1 MVKYYY
7 YYNIILILITTHTIT
22 TSSDADAFNKDETLL
37 YDDIEAMYVNDSLLL
52 NSTRTSNVQF
62 KSINHSDFVFQVA
75 LKQTTGDDIKQGNEK
90 GLWVYMT
97 TTANDVCYKDVNLNP
112 HSNKDKYIPRYNGV
126 GIKINTNSIIAI
138 VNKDNANIK
147 ANEYNDITST
157 TTTQSVVKYVKKI
170 HLHQLKNK
178 GIVLRYTAYYNYI
191 YVEVSYDNGHTF
203 SLFFVEDMQYKQYTT
218 FEVVSNLIGENT
230 ITYEVS
236 HVYNGKFL
244 GVNGDNNGN
253 SNSNDMVPYEI
264 VSSLNDVVSS
274 LSTFDTVINEFNAF
288 EFDAI
293 VNETKAHVDKIRY
306 INTII
311 SNAFNNNTSTANAN
325 ANVSESDVLKLM
337 REITFQHNEMDY
349 VNENIKNELIVAITQ
364 LSHKQ
369 NELNNTIYTLYDI
382 VSNSLTDIHNTVEQL
397 GQYRI
402 IKSLLMIIIII
413 SFILLVV
420 IYNNITTASA
430 LSNHVPHVQSVFNKP
445 KVNEE
450 TTQLI

>member
-1 MVKYYY
+1 M
-7 YYNIILILITTHTIT
+7 
-22 TSSDADAFNKDETLL
+22 
-37 YDDIEAMYVNDSLLL
+37 
-52 NSTRTSNVQF
+52 
-62 KSINHSDFVFQVA
+62 
-75 LKQTTGDDIKQGNEK
+75 
-90 GLWVYMT
+90 
-97 TTANDVCYKDVNLNP
+97 
-112 HSNKDKYIPRYNGV
+112 
-126 GIKINTNSIIAI
+126 
-138 VNKDNANIK
+138 
-147 ANEYNDITST
+147 
-157 TTTQSVVKYVKKI
+157 
-170 HLHQLKNK
+170 
-178 GIVLRYTAYYNYI
+178 
-191 YVEVSYDNGHTF
+191 
-203 SLFFVEDMQYKQYTT
+203 
-218 FEVVSNLIGENT
+218 
-230 ITYEVS
+230 
-236 HVYNGKFL
+236 YNGKFL
-244 GVNGDNNGN
+244 GVNNDNDVN
-253 SNSNDMVPYEI
+253 SDRGDMVPYEV

-311 SNAFNNNTSTANAN
+311 SNAFNNNTSTV
-325 ANVSESDVLKLM
+325 NVNESESDVLKLM
-337 REITFQHNEMDY
+337 REITFQHSEMDY
-349 VNENIKNELIVAITQ
+349 VNENIKNELMIAITQ

-413 SFILLVV
+413 SFILLVI
-420 IYNNITTASA
+420 IYNNITTAST

>member
-22 TSSDADAFNKDETLL
+22 TSSDAFNKDETLM
-37 YDDIEAMYVNDSLLL
+37 YDDIEAMYINDSLLM
-52 NSTRTSNVQF
+52 NSTRTSDVQF

-75 LKQTTGDDIKQGNEK
+75 LKQTTGDDVKQGNEK

-112 HSNKDKYIPRYNGV
+112 HSNKDKYIPRYYGV

-138 VNKDNANIK
+138 VNKDNASIK

-157 TTTQSVVKYVKKI
+157 TTQGVVKYVKKI

-178 GIVLRYTAYYNYI
+178 GIILRFTAYYNYI

-203 SLFFVEDMQYKQYTT
+203 SLFFVEDMHYKQYTT

-230 ITYEVS
+230 ITYELS

-244 GVNGDNNGN
+244 GVNNDNNVN
-253 SNSNDMVPYEI
+253 SARGDMVPYEV

-311 SNAFNNNTSTANAN
+311 SNAFNNNTSTV
-325 ANVSESDVLKLM
+325 NVSEHDVLKLM
-337 REITFQHNEMDY
+337 REITFQHGEMDY
-349 VNENIKNELIVAITQ
+349 VNENIKNELVIAITQ

-413 SFILLVV
+413 SFVLLVV
-420 IYNNITTASA
+420 IYNNITTAST
-430 LSNHVPHVQSVFNKP
+430 LSNHVPHVQSVFTKP

>member
-22 TSSDADAFNKDETLL
+22 TSSDAFNKDETLM
-37 YDDIEAMYVNDSLLL
+37 YDDIEAMYINDSLLM
-52 NSTRTSNVQF
+52 NSTRTSDVQF

-75 LKQTTGDDIKQGNEK
+75 LKQTTGDDVKQGNEK
-90 GLWVYMT
+90 GLWMYMT

-112 HSNKDKYIPRYNGV
+112 HSNKDKYIPRYYGV

-138 VNKDNANIK
+138 VNKDNASIK

-157 TTTQSVVKYVKKI
+157 TTTQGVVKYVKKI

-178 GIVLRYTAYYNYI
+178 GIILRFTAYYNYI

-203 SLFFVEDMQYKQYTT
+203 SLFFVEDMHYKQYTT

-230 ITYEVS
+230 ITYELS

-244 GVNGDNNGN
+244 GVNNDNDVN
-253 SNSNDMVPYEI
+253 SNHNDIVPYEI

-311 SNAFNNNTSTANAN
+311 SNAFNNNTSTV
-325 ANVSESDVLKLM
+325 NVSEHDVLKLM
-337 REITFQHNEMDY
+337 REITFQHGEMDY
-349 VNENIKNELIVAITQ
+349 VNENIKNELVIAITQ

-413 SFILLVV
+413 SFVLLVV
-420 IYNNITTASA
+420 IYNNITTAST
-430 LSNHVPHVQSVFNKP
+430 LSNHVPHVQSVFTKP

>member
-22 TSSDADAFNKDETLL
+22 TSSDAFNKDETLM
-37 YDDIEAMYVNDSLLL
+37 YDDIEAMYINDSLLM
-52 NSTRTSNVQF
+52 NSTRTSDVQF

-75 LKQTTGDDIKQGNEK
+75 LKQTTGDDVKQGNEK

-112 HSNKDKYIPRYNGV
+112 HSNKDKYIPRYYGV

-138 VNKDNANIK
+138 VNKDNASIK

-157 TTTQSVVKYVKKI
+157 TTTQGVVKYVKKI

-178 GIVLRYTAYYNYI
+178 GIVLRFTAYYNYI

-203 SLFFVEDMQYKQYTT
+203 SLFFVEDMHYKQYTT

-230 ITYEVS
+230 ITYELS

-244 GVNGDNNGN
+244 GVNNDNDVN
-253 SNSNDMVPYEI
+253 SNHNDIMPYEI

-311 SNAFNNNTSTANAN
+311 SNAFNNNTIN
-325 ANVSESDVLKLM
+325 ANVSEHDVLKLM
-337 REITFQHNEMDY
+337 REITFQHGEMDY
-349 VNENIKNELIVAITQ
+349 VNENIKNELVIAITQ

-413 SFILLVV
+413 SFVLLVV
-420 IYNNITTASA
+420 IYNNITTAST
-430 LSNHVPHVQSVFNKP
+430 LSNHVPHVQSVFTKP

>member
-22 TSSDADAFNKDETLL
+22 TSIDVFNKDETLM
-37 YDDIEAMYVNDSLLL
+37 YEDIKAMYINDSLLM
-52 NSTRTSNVQF
+52 NSTRTTNVQF

-75 LKQTTGDDIKQGNEK
+75 LKQITGDDIKQGNEK

-112 HSNKDKYIPRYNGV
+112 HSNKDKYIPRYYGV

-157 TTTQSVVKYVKKI
+157 TTTQGVVKYVKKI

-178 GIVLRYTAYYNYI
+178 GIILRYTAYYNYI
-191 YVEVSYDNGHTF
+191 YVEVSYDNAHTF

-230 ITYEVS
+230 ITYELS

-244 GVNGDNNGN
+244 GVNNDNNVN
-253 SNSNDMVPYEI
+253 SARGDMVPYEI

-311 SNAFNNNTSTANAN
+311 SNAFNNNTVNAN
-325 ANVSESDVLKLM
+325 ASVSESDVLKLM
-337 REITFQHNEMDY
+337 REITFQHSEMDY
-349 VNENIKNELIVAITQ
+349 VNENIKNELMIAITQ

-413 SFILLVV
+413 SFILLVI
-420 IYNNITTASA
+420 IYNNITTAST

>member
-22 TSSDADAFNKDETLL
+22 TSSDAFNKDETLM
-37 YDDIEAMYVNDSLLL
+37 YDDIEAMYINDSLLM
-52 NSTRTSNVQF
+52 NSTRTSDVQF

-75 LKQTTGDDIKQGNEK
+75 LKQTTGDDVKQGNVK

-112 HSNKDKYIPRYNGV
+112 HSNKDKYIPRYYGV

-138 VNKDNANIK
+138 VNKDNASIK

-157 TTTQSVVKYVKKI
+157 TTTQGVVKYVKKI

-178 GIVLRYTAYYNYI
+178 GIVLRFTAYYNYI

-203 SLFFVEDMQYKQYTT
+203 SLFFVEDMHYKQYTT

-230 ITYEVS
+230 ITYELS

-244 GVNGDNNGN
+244 GVNNDNGVN
-253 SNSNDMVPYEI
+253 SNHNDIVPYEI

-311 SNAFNNNTSTANAN
+311 SNAFNNNTSTAN
-325 ANVSESDVLKLM
+325 VSEHDVLKLM
-337 REITFQHNEMDY
+337 REITFQHSEMDY
-349 VNENIKNELIVAITQ
+349 VNENIKNELVIAITQ

-413 SFILLVV
+413 SFVLLVV
-420 IYNNITTASA
+420 IYNNITTAST
-430 LSNHVPHVQSVFNKP
+430 LSNHVPHVQSVFTKP

>member
-1 MVKYYY
+1 MVKYY
-7 YYNIILILITTHTIT
+7 YYNIILILYITHTIST
-22 TSSDADAFNKDETLL
+22 NSDVFNKDESLM
-37 YDDIEAMYVNDSLLL
+37 YVDVNAMYVNDSLLL
-52 NSTRTSNVQF
+52 NSTRTSDVMF
-62 KSINHSDFVFQVA
+62 KSINYSDFVFQVA
-75 LKQTTGDDIKQGNEK
+75 LKQITGDDIKQGNEK

-97 TTANDVCYKDVNLNP
+97 TTVNEMSYKDVHLNP
-112 HSNKDKYIPRYNGV
+112 HSNKDKYISRYTGV
-126 GIKINTNSIIAI
+126 GIKINANSIIAI
-138 VNKDNANIK
+138 VNNDNANIK
-147 ANEYNDITST
+147 ATDYNDIVSSSSSPQTFM
-157 TTTQSVVKYVKKI
+157 KYVKKI

-178 GIVLRYTAYYNYI
+178 GIVLRFTSYSNYI
-191 YVEVSYDNGHTF
+191 YVEVSYDNGNTF
-203 SLFFVEDMQYKQYTT
+203 SLFFLEDMHYKQFTT
-218 FEVVSNLIGENT
+218 FEVVSNLIGENS
-230 ITYEVS
+230 ITYDLS
-236 HVYNGKFL
+236 HVYSGKFF
-244 GVNGDNNGN
+244 GVHDD
-253 SNSNDMVPYEI
+253 SNVNHNDMRPYEI

-288 EFDAI
+288 EFEEI

-306 INTII
+306 INAII
-311 SNAFNNNTSTANAN
+311 ANAFNDNNATNT

-349 VNENIKNELIVAITQ
+349 VNENIKNELMVAITQ
-364 LSHKQ
+364 LSQKQ

-382 VSNSLTDIHNTVEQL
+382 VSNSLNDIHNTVEHL

-420 IYNNITTASA
+420 IYNNITSSSP

>member
-22 TSSDADAFNKDETLL
+22 TSSDAFNKDETLM
-37 YDDIEAMYVNDSLLL
+37 YDDIEAMYINDSLLM
-52 NSTRTSNVQF
+52 NSTRTSDVQF

-75 LKQTTGDDIKQGNEK
+75 LKQTTGDDVKQGNEK

-112 HSNKDKYIPRYNGV
+112 HSNKDKYIPRYYGV

-138 VNKDNANIK
+138 VNKDNASIK

-157 TTTQSVVKYVKKI
+157 TTTQGVVKYVKKI

-178 GIVLRYTAYYNYI
+178 GIILRFTAYYNYI

-203 SLFFVEDMQYKQYTT
+203 SLFFVEDMHYKQYTT

-230 ITYEVS
+230 ITYELS

-244 GVNGDNNGN
+244 GVNNDNDVN
-253 SNSNDMVPYEI
+253 SNHNDIMPYEI

-311 SNAFNNNTSTANAN
+311 SNAFNNNTSTV
-325 ANVSESDVLKLM
+325 NVSEHDVLKLM
-337 REITFQHNEMDY
+337 REITFQHSEMDY
-349 VNENIKNELIVAITQ
+349 VNENIKNELVIAITQ

-420 IYNNITTASA
+420 IYNNITTAST
-430 LSNHVPHVQSVFNKP
+430 LSNHVPHVQSVFTKP

>member
-22 TSSDADAFNKDETLL
+22 TSSDAFNKDETLM
-37 YDDIEAMYVNDSLLL
+37 YDDIEAMYINDSLLM
-52 NSTRTSNVQF
+52 NSTRTSDVQF

-75 LKQTTGDDIKQGNEK
+75 LKQTTGDDVKQGNVK

-112 HSNKDKYIPRYNGV
+112 HSNKDKYIPRYYGV

-138 VNKDNANIK
+138 VNKDNASIK

-157 TTTQSVVKYVKKI
+157 TTTQGVVKYVKKI

-178 GIVLRYTAYYNYI
+178 GIVLRFTAYYNYI

-203 SLFFVEDMQYKQYTT
+203 SLFFVEDMHYKQYTT

-230 ITYEVS
+230 ITYELS

-244 GVNGDNNGN
+244 GVNNDNDVN
-253 SNSNDMVPYEI
+253 SNHNDIVPYEI

-311 SNAFNNNTSTANAN
+311 SNAFNNNTINAT
-325 ANVSESDVLKLM
+325 VSEHDVLKLM
-337 REITFQHNEMDY
+337 REITFQHSEMDY
-349 VNENIKNELIVAITQ
+349 VNENIKNELVIAITQ

-413 SFILLVV
+413 SFVLLVV
-420 IYNNITTASA
+420 IYNNITTAST
-430 LSNHVPHVQSVFNKP
+430 LSNHVPHVQSVFTKP